1 MFVQVE
7 LLATTSLEKRLLA
20 INKSLEHINAQKR
33 RSEAEVCMQP
43 CEGLQSCQTLE
54 CCQHRGGATT
64 SSQLV
69 TDSIIIL
76 DDDDDTANNEAVS
89 AMNSHL
95 V

>member
-1 MFVQVE
+1 MFQVE
-7 LLATTSLEKRLLA
+7 ILASTSLEKRLLA
-20 INKSLEHINAQKR
+20 INKTLEYVDAQKR
-33 RSEAEVCMQP
+33 RSAVCMQP
-43 CEGLQSCQTLE
+43 CEGLQPCQALE
-54 CCQHRGGATT
+54 CCQRGAAT

-76 DDDDDTANNEAVS
+76 DDEDDV